1 MNSGKQS
8 KLRQRGHSQAQFPDQ
23 KLAYGL
29 VNGRQIY
36 AHVNEQPFHQNTTPY
51 QNQISNKRVS
61 EQNPYY
67 DPNARSFKNLES
79 TEKKKKIRGF

>member
-36 AHVNEQPFHQNTTPY
+36 AHVNEQQFH
-51 QNQISNKRVS
+51 
-61 EQNPYY
+61 
-67 DPNARSFKNLES
+67 
-79 TEKKKKIRGF
+79 

>member
-23 KLAYGL
+23 KLAYGF
-29 VNGRQIY
+29 VNGHQIY
-36 AHVNEQPFHQNTTPY
+36 AHVNEQSLHKNTTPY
-51 QNQISNKRVS
+51 QNQKSNKRAS

-67 DPNARSFKNLES
+67 EPNTRSFKNLES